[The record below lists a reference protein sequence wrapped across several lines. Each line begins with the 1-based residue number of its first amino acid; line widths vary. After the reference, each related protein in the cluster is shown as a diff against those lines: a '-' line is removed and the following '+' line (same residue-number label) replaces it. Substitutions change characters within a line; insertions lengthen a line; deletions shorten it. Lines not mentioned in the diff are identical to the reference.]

1 MTVTVDAPTVVGSFP
16 VVVRP
21 WQVWADLS
29 HDLSLVASK
38 DPVRPVLCA
47 AKVEL
52 EDEALVFVATDSYRM
67 VRVTLEL
74 EADEL
79 EQVKAAGEL
88 GMIDVVRFAQMV
100 KACKPSSSGP
110 VPFDLAG
117 MLLGRDRLPVGSDIP
132 ASSFPTWRQLWPA
145 GLEASTVQ
153 QGEAPAFNPQ
163 FVADLG
169 KFRFGT
175 GSGPRENHGITVR
188 IVADPAG
195 PLLKPAVAFYGAQG
209 KPLQV
214 SALLMPVRV
223 S

>member
-117 MLLGRDRLPVGSDIP
+117 MLLGWDRLAVGSDIP
-132 ASSFPTWRQLWPA
+132 AEEYPNWRQLWPN
-145 GLEASTVQ
+145 LEPSTRQ
-153 QGEAPAFNPQ
+153 DGEVPAFNPA

-175 GSGPRENHGITVR
+175 GTRDMSGVTVR
-188 IVADPAG
+188 IVANPEG
-195 PLLKPAVAFYGAQG
+195 SLLKPAVAFYGAQG
-209 KPLQV
+209 KTLQV